1 MKFSIIIPLYNK
13 ESYLSLT
20 LNSVKE
26 QTYKDFEVII
36 VDDGSLDNSLSIAN
50 TYTTDSRFKVFHL
63 QNGGVSKARNYGIS
77 VSKGDYICFLDA
89 DDVWDKNYLGEA
101 AYLLNKYGEINMIC
115 LSYNNFSEQIDKI
128 KKRCNLRSYFEDED
142 KLIDY
147 FYYSVKEKRSIALT
161 SAVVVKKSCI
171 TKNEVFFAHNISMGE
186 DIDFWVRIAAEAP
199 IVYSNKCLMYYR
211 TDSEE
216 NLSSKGLKSLSLS
229 FPYWRWYD
237 LKSFSPY
244 KDKFTTRMIYSL
256 AMMGRCTRESSMI
269 RQVLS
274 KIVGS
279 YLIFSRIC
287 LYICSLNMKFFIVID
302 SIKKL
307 KRYFVKL
314 NLLI

>member
-1 MKFSIIIPLYNK
+1 MKFSVIIPLYNK
-13 ESYLSLT
+13 ESYLSQT
-20 LNSVKE
+20 LNSVKG

-36 VDDGSLDNSLSIAN
+36 VDDGSLDRSLSIAN
-50 TYTTDSRFKVFHL
+50 SYKTDSRFKVYHL

-77 VSKGDYICFLDA
+77 VCKGDYICFLDA
-89 DDVWDKNYLGEA
+89 DDVWNKNYLSEA
-101 AYLLNKYGEINMIC
+101 AYLLHKYGDINMIC
-115 LSYNNFSEQIDKI
+115 FSYNNFSEQIDNISKQ
-128 KKRCNLRSYFEDED
+128 CNLRSYFADED

-147 FYYSVKEKRSIALT
+147 FCYSVKEKRSIALT
-161 SAVVVKKSCI
+161 SGVVVKKSCVSENSI
-171 TKNEVFFAHNISMGE
+171 IFAHDISMGE
-186 DIDFWVRIAAEAP
+186 DIDFWVRIAAYAP

-211 TDSEE
+211 IDSEE

-256 AMMGRCTRESSMI
+256 AMMGRYTGESLMI

-287 LYICSLNMKFFIVID
+287 LYICSFNMSFFLIID
-302 SIKKL
+302 SIKKI
-307 KRYFVKL
+307 KRYYL
-314 NLLI
+314 SN